1 MLTAQ
6 ESATQR
12 ISVNFNLKKPAAYK
26 AVLFIQDLNSE
37 RIQCIQILSYYT
49 QKRKRT
55 SKFNR
60 FISAHMN
67 VQLILDIFLT
77 CQKKVFTNILVAV
90 YPTFHT
96 DKYTVCLGPSEQ
108 NTQLYWNCISK
119 VSHFLLQ
126 YQVKMSTLG

>member
-1 MLTAQ
+1 M
-6 ESATQR
+6 
-12 ISVNFNLKKPAAYK
+12 AYK
-26 AVLFIQDLNSE
+26 AVLFVQDLNSE
-37 RIQCIQILSYYT
+37 RIQCIEILSYYT

-90 YPTFHT
+90 YPTFHA

-126 YQVKMSTLG
+126 Y